1 MIKQKIHTIHEKNII
16 VDNIITTLVE
26 NKGFLICGHTSPDED
41 CISSMVA
48 FSLLVNR
55 FDKFSQI
62 YIGGKVPENLDYLL
76 QICRYNSIKILHN
89 RSKIS
94 ESIDTIVICDTPK
107 PSMLDINSK
116 IKALMKTDI
125 LKIEVD
131 HHLGGDSEYIGDE
144 GYRLVTEA
152 SSAAELIGFL
162 AMKLSKKKE
171 ILSKFMIS
179 DPFSRNFVLAIITG
193 IVGDTN
199 MGQYLKSKS
208 EKKYYDIFSNMFNN
222 LLMKT
227 TVKEKNFSRI
237 DQVFE
242 ELQKHT
248 EMEEQCF
255 KFVFQKHEMTN
266 SIGYVVLNKK
276 DAKKLFRDFDEET
289 IITVSRSVA
298 NELAEKSGK
307 LSLIAYY
314 DDLNRSNY
322 IQFRMRRSHS
332 FKTFDLR
339 EVLKIFSIENG
350 GGHEGAIGFRIPR
363 DSIKDLKGYVKNL
376 VHQVEE
382 VLP

>member
-1 MIKQKIHTIHEKNII
+1 MIKQKIHTIQEKNII
-16 VDNIITTLVE
+16 VDNIINALVE
-26 NKGFLICGHTSPDED
+26 NKGFLICGHSSPDED

-48 FSLLVNR
+48 FSLLANR
-55 FDKFSQI
+55 FDKLSQI

-76 QICRYNSIKILHN
+76 QICKYNSIKILHK
-89 RSKIS
+89 RSTIA

-116 IKALMKTDI
+116 IKDLMKTDI
-125 LKIEVD
+125 LKIEID

-162 AMKLSKKKE
+162 AMKLSKGKE
-171 ILSKFMIS
+171 ILRKFMIS
-179 DPFSRNFVLAIITG
+179 DPFSRNLVLSIITG

-199 MGQYLKSKS
+199 MGQFLKSKS
-208 EKKYYDIFSNMFNN
+208 EKKYYDIFSKMFNN

-227 TVKEKNFSRI
+227 TVKENYFSRI

-255 KFVFQKHEMTN
+255 NYVFQKHEMAN
-266 SIGYVVLNKK
+266 SIGYVILNQK
-276 DAKKLFRDFDEET
+276 DAKKLFKDFDEET

-314 DDLNRSNY
+314 DDINHSNY

-339 EVLKIFSIENG
+339 EVLKMFSIENG
-350 GGHEGAIGFRIPR
+350 GGHEGAIGFRISR
-363 DSIKDLKGYVKNL
+363 DSIDDLKGYVKNL
-376 VHQVEE
+376 VHEVEQ

>member
-266 SIGYVVLNKK
+266 SIGYVVINKK

-289 IITVSRSVA
+289 IITVSRAVA